1 MTNQEQHE
9 ANKRAAEQARGELAA
24 VYARV
29 FGSEDGKRIMLDLV
43 KKFGHSRPRFRL
55 GEKTGI
61 VDAALIDGQC
71 SVLKEI
77 QDAIAL
83 GSPTPHP

>member
-1 MTNQEQHE
+1 MNAQEIRDE
-9 ANKRAAEQARGELAA
+9 KARYEKQAKAELAA

-29 FGSEDGKRIMLDLV
+29 FGSEDGKRVMLDLV
-43 KKFGHSRPRFRL
+43 KKFGHSRPRFKL

-77 QDAIAL
+77 QDAISLATN
-83 GSPTPHP
+83 P